1 MKRFLSQSSII
12 LGSFLIGFGIG
23 MIISQSFQ
31 LSIFQYTLLIVG
43 TLVLG
48 GFLAGVSIL
57 RKPAKEKLEE
67 IEKAKLKEKEIK

>member
-31 LSIFQYTLLIVG
+31 LSIFQSTLLIVG